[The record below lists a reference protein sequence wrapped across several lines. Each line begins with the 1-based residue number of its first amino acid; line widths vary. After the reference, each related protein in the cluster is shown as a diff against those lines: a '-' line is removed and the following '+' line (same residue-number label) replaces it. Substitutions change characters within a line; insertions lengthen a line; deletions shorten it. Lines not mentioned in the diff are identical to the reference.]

1 MIRLIDKAVRRS
13 RVAIVLSCLLVAGS
27 TALWN
32 GSSIAAERT
41 LVITEDAD
49 YFGRDY
55 EILKDV
61 ELDACKKSCLGN
73 KLCTAFTYNGS
84 AKWCFLKSEFGD
96 LRGFVG
102 AVSGRIVE
110 EDLPK
115 PSVVKERIAELAFLR
130 KGMIDEAK
138 KFATGLGKVYDATGK
153 TYGELVDEAEPY
165 RLGGF
170 NNRASDLYGKAL
182 SISGDSYLIWQR
194 YAQSLFGYEPTD
206 WRLKRRVEEYGSA
219 AAINAYLRADT
230 VERRAS
236 ALAVLGQ
243 TLEKRRMW
251 RLAIRSYRASL
262 AVRDDKNVRV
272 AYDSVVAKHGFRVA
286 DHTVDADAA
295 APRICLVFS
304 YPLPSNREGLTDYLA
319 VRGGEG
325 LAKEAEERQICV
337 DGIEHGKRYQLT
349 LRPGLPSADGEK
361 IERAVNLDLYVR
373 DRAPSVRFTG
383 RSYVL
388 PKGGNAAVPVVS
400 INTETIEARIHRIGD
415 RSLAR
420 AVTEGTF
427 LRQLNSYQIE
437 EIGDRT
443 GEMVWSGEIGVGKEL
458 NKEVTTAIPVG
469 EVIDTL
475 KSGAYVMTARARGD
489 TSEDWGPRASQ
500 WFVVSDLGLTTLKGN
515 DGLTAI
521 VRSLSGAEPLAGTT
535 LRLVAANDEVLG
547 TVQTDENGVANFQP
561 GLLRGKGGS
570 KAALLVA
577 QGTDGDYGFLDL
589 TKAAFDLSDRGVEG
603 RQAPPPLDVYLV
615 TERGIYRP
623 GETVHAT
630 ALLRDARANAVSGLP
645 LTMIFSRPDGVEHS
659 RTTAA
664 DQGLGG
670 HAIDLELSG
679 SAMRGT
685 WRLAVHADPKGAALS
700 ETSFL
705 VEDFQP
711 ERIDYELTSAAKALD
726 PRDVA
731 AVELEARYLYGAI
744 AADLVVEGDLAISST
759 REMAAWT
766 GYKFGLAD
774 ETIETVRNPIAEGVK
789 TDAEGRAVIPIALED
804 LPSTTRLFT
813 ASVVTRVVDAG
824 GRRVERK
831 LDLPV
836 IAEGTRIGIKPLFE
850 DAVEEGGTAAFNVI
864 LVAPD
869 GSRVA
874 AENMTW
880 TLLDLDTSYQW
891 YRENGRWNYEPVTV
905 SKRVASGTLSVGTE
919 DEPGKIEMP
928 VKWGRYRLEVAIAGA
943 QPQPVATSVGFDAGW
958 YIAQSAA
965 ETPDF
970 LRVALDKSAYRVGET
985 VRVHIKPRFAG
996 KAVVMVVDDR
1006 LIDMKAIDVGDEG
1019 TTTEFTVTS
1028 QWGAGAYVTATL
1040 LRPMDLAAKRMP
1052 ARALGLAHA
1061 GVDVAARDLALSL
1074 DVPDTIRPRQ
1084 SLDIGLSIDGLP
1096 AGAEAY
1102 VTVAAVDVGILNL
1115 TGYKPPAPDDHYFGR
1130 RRLGMEIRDLYG
1142 QLIDRM
1148 QGVAGQIRSG
1158 GDGGGMSLK
1167 APPPTEKLVAF
1178 FSGIVLVDETGKAMV
1193 SFDVPDFNGSIRLMA
1208 QAWTADGV
1216 GHATTDVI
1224 SRDPIVIA
1232 ASVPQFMAPGDRSRL
1247 LVELTH
1253 TEGPSGPI
1261 SYSVRTDD
1269 KLTLTAGTADGELE
1283 LGDNERKQI
1292 AVPIQAEVVGDAGL
1306 DIVIETP
1313 SGVQLTKS
1321 LTVPVRANEPPVSR
1335 RNVIALGAETGKL
1348 TVGNEILSEF
1358 LPGTGSV
1365 AVSISG
1371 AGGLDIPAIVS
1382 ALDKYPYGCAEQI
1395 TSRAL
1400 PLVYLDSV
1408 SVAAG
1413 LGREAEVAPRVQQ
1426 AIAGVL
1432 AKQSASGAFGLWRP
1446 GHESM
1451 WLDSY
1456 VTDFLVRA
1464 KENGYSV
1471 PAISYDLA
1479 IDNLSNRLAYASDF
1493 DKGGE
1498 DIAYGLYVLAR
1509 SGRASIGDLRYY
1521 ADAKINA
1528 FSTPLA
1534 KAQIGAALALYGD
1547 RLRADK
1553 AFKAAYAALS
1563 RGQDNPRWSRDDY
1576 GSNLRDGAALLTLVA
1591 ESKSKAIDMKRL
1603 AAGLAKRRQTLRH
1616 TSTQE
1621 NAWLLLAANALV
1633 GSVSRPDLRIDG
1645 RRLTGAMYSRFSAE
1659 QLLGEPIEVV
1669 NAGKSPLDAVIT
1681 ATGVPRIPEPAGGN
1695 GYQIERTYYNLKGE
1709 LIDIAEIAQNE
1720 RFVAVL
1726 TVTAENDVQ
1735 GRLLV
1740 VDPLPAGIEI
1750 DNPNL
1755 LQSGNI
1761 AALDWLGLHGN
1772 ASHTEFRADRFVASI
1787 HRSSRSPLSF
1797 RLGYIARAVS
1807 PGSFAHPA
1815 AIVEDMY
1822 RPEQRARTASG
1833 RVDVIGPIR

>member
-1 MIRLIDKAVRRS
+1 MFRFVDKAVRRS
-13 RVAIVLSCLLVAGS
+13 PLAIAVSCVLLAGS
-27 TALWN
+27 MMPWSAPAD
-32 GSSIAAERT
+32 AAERK

-55 EILKDV
+55 DILKDV
-61 ELDACKKSCLGN
+61 ELEACKIACLGN
-73 KLCTAFTYNGS
+73 DQCTAFTYNKS
-84 AKWCFLKSEFGD
+84 AKWCFLKADFGD

-102 AVSGRIVE
+102 AVSGRIVME
-110 EDLPK
+110 ELPK
-115 PSVVKERIAELAFLR
+115 PSVEKERVAELSRFLR

-138 KFATGLGKVYDATGK
+138 TFVSGLGKVYDAAGK
-153 TYGELVDEAEPY
+153 TYGELVAEAESFRQAGY
-165 RLGGF
+165 TE
-170 NNRASDLYGKAL
+170 RAADLYGKAL
-182 SISGDSYLIWQR
+182 SISPDSYMTWQR
-194 YAQSLFGYEPTD
+194 YAQALFGFEPSN
-206 WRLKRRVEEYGSA
+206 WRYKRRIEEYGSS
-219 AAINAYLRADT
+219 AAINAYLRSRSDE
-230 VERRAS
+230 ERAF

-262 AVRDDKNVRV
+262 AVRDDKNVQV
-272 AYDSVVAKHGFRVA
+272 AYESVIAKHGFRVV
-286 DHTVDADAA
+286 DHSVDADAA

-304 YPLPSNREGLTDYLA
+304 FPLPNEKAGLTDYLA
-319 VRGGEG
+319 IRGGDG

-361 IERAVNLDLYVR
+361 IEKAVNLDIYVR

-400 INTETIEARIHRIGD
+400 INTEVIEAKIHRIGD

-427 LRQLNSYQIE
+427 LKQLNSYQIS

-443 GEMVWSGEIGVGKEL
+443 GELVWSGEIGVGKDL

-469 EVIDTL
+469 EVVDTL
-475 KSGAYVMTARARGD
+475 KPGAYVMTARARGD

-500 WFVVSDLGLTTLKGN
+500 WFVVSDLGLTTLTGN
-515 DGLTAI
+515 DGLTAV
-521 VRSLSGAEPLAGTT
+521 VRSLSAAEPLAGTT
-535 LRLVAANDEVLG
+535 LRLVAANDEILG
-547 TVQTDENGVANFQP
+547 TAETDAAGIGRFQP
-561 GLLRGKGGS
+561 GLLRGAGGS
-570 KAALLVA
+570 KPALLIA
-577 QGTDGDYGFLDL
+577 ERPDGDYGFLDL
-589 TKAAFDLSDRGVEG
+589 TKAAFDLTDRGVEG
-603 RQAPPPLDVYLV
+603 RPAPPPLDTYLV

-630 ALLRDARANAVSGLP
+630 ALLRDARAKAVSGLP
-645 LTMIFSRPDGVEHS
+645 LTMIFSRPDGVEHL
-659 RTTAA
+659 RTTAN

-670 HAIDLELSG
+670 HAVDLELSR

-700 ETSFL
+700 ETTFL

-711 ERIDYELTSAAKALD
+711 ERVDYELTSQAQALD
-726 PRDVA
+726 PREVA
-731 AVELEARYLYGAI
+731 NVELEARYLYGAV
-744 AADLVVEGDLAISST
+744 AADLAIEGDLALSST
-759 REMAAWT
+759 REMAAFP
-766 GYKFGLAD
+766 GYRFGLAD
-774 ETIETVRNPIAEGVK
+774 ESIETIRNPIAEGLR
-789 TDAEGRAVIPIALED
+789 TDPQGRAVIPITLDD
-804 LPSTTRLFT
+804 LPETTRLFS

-831 LDLPV
+831 LNLPV
-836 IAEGTRIGIKPLFE
+836 VADGKRIGIKPLF
-850 DAVEEGGTAAFNVI
+850 DSAVEEGGVAAFNVI
-864 LVAPD
+864 VVAPD
-869 GSRVA
+869 GTQLA
-874 AENMTW
+874 AKDMTW
-880 TLLDLDTSYQW
+880 SLLDLDTSYQW

-905 SKRVASGTLSVGTE
+905 SKRVASGTLSVGA
-919 DEPGKIEMP
+919 DDPGRIEMP
-928 VKWGRYRLEVAIAGA
+928 VKWGRYRLEVQITADEKPLAA
-943 QPQPVATSVGFDAGW
+943 SVGFDAGW
-958 YIAQSAA
+958 YIAQTAA

-970 LRVALDKSAYRVGET
+970 LRVALDKSAYKAGET
-985 VRVHIKPRFAG
+985 ARVHIKPRFAG
-996 KAVVMVVDDR
+996 KAVVMVIDDR
-1006 LIDMKAIDVGDEG
+1006 LIDMKAVDVAETG
-1019 TTTEFTVTS
+1019 TTTEFEVTAD
-1028 QWGAGAYVTATL
+1028 WGAGAYVTATL

-1061 GVDVAARDLALSL
+1061 AVDVAERDLPLVL

-1084 SLDIGLSIDGLP
+1084 SLDIGLSIDGLA

-1148 QGVAGQIRSG
+1148 QGVPGQIRSG
-1158 GDGGGMSLK
+1158 GDGGGQSLQ

-1178 FSGIVLVDETGKAMV
+1178 FSGIVRLDDSGKASV

-1216 GHATTDVI
+1216 GHATKDVI

-1232 ASVPQFMAPGDRSRL
+1232 ASVPQFMAPGDRSRVL
-1247 LVELTH
+1247 IELTH
-1253 TEGPSGPI
+1253 TEGPSGPV
-1261 SYSVRTDD
+1261 SYSVRADD
-1269 KLTLTAGTADGELE
+1269 KLSLTAGTADGEMVLA
-1283 LGDNERKQI
+1283 DKERKQF
-1292 AVPIQAEVVGDAGL
+1292 AVPLRAESVGDAGL
-1306 DIVIETP
+1306 DIVVETP

-1335 RNVIALGAETGKL
+1335 RNVIALAAGTGKL
-1348 TVGNEILSEF
+1348 TVGGEVLSEF
-1358 LPGTGSV
+1358 LPGTGQV
-1365 AVSISG
+1365 TVSISG
-1371 AGGLDIPAIVS
+1371 AGGLDVPGIVS

-1432 AKQSASGAFGLWRP
+1432 AKQSSSGAFGLWYP
-1446 GHESM
+1446 GYESM
-1451 WLDSY
+1451 WLDAY

-1471 PAISYDLA
+1471 PSIAYDLA

-1493 DKGGE
+1493 DNGGE
-1498 DIAYGLYVLAR
+1498 DIAYALYVLAR
-1509 SGRASIGDLRYY
+1509 SGRASVGDLRYY

-1528 FSTPLA
+1528 FATPLA

-1553 AFKAAYAALS
+1553 AFKSAYATLS
-1563 RGQDNPRWSRDDY
+1563 RGLDNPRWSRDDY
-1576 GSNLRDGAALLTLVA
+1576 GSSLRDGAGLLTLVA
-1591 ESKSKAIDMKRL
+1591 ESKSKAVDIKRL
-1603 AAGLAKRRQTLRH
+1603 AAGLAKRRQSLRH

-1633 GSVSRPDLRIDG
+1633 GSVAKPDLRIDG
-1645 RRLTGAMYSRFSAE
+1645 RPLAGPMFERFTGNRLS
-1659 QLLGEPIEVV
+1659 GEPIEVV
-1669 NAGKSPLDAVIT
+1669 NAGSAPLDAVVT
-1681 ATGVPRIPEPAGGN
+1681 ATGVPRVPEPAGGN
-1695 GYQIERTYYNLKGE
+1695 GYHIERTYYNLTGE

-1726 TVTAENDVQ
+1726 TVTAENDVP

-1740 VDPLPAGIEI
+1740 VDPLPAGFEI
-1750 DNPNL
+1750 DNPSL
-1755 LQSGNI
+1755 LQSGNVK
-1761 AALDWLGLHGN
+1761 ALDWLGLSGN
-1772 ASHTEFRADRFVASI
+1772 VSHSEFRSDRFVASVY
-1787 HRSSRSPLSF
+1787 RSTKSPLSF

-1833 RVDVIGPIR
+1833 HVDVIGPTR